1 MSQFLIRAFRLY
13 TGCDR
18 KPFLHSLIQKL
29 DPDIGNRMSLPQ
41 ILIIGALFAAA
52 ITCVLILYARSETYF
67 WMFSVI
73 RVLGVISGLLG
84 VWISVLMVGGR
95 KGSSGSLSKLP
106 GTSGKHTKSRAFV
119 NVLSVLMALGMMV
132 ATVFLFW

>member
-1 MSQFLIRAFRLY
+1 MSYVLE
-13 TGCDR
+13 
-18 KPFLHSLIQKL
+18 
-29 DPDIGNRMSLPQ
+29 
-41 ILIIGALFAAA
+41 LIIGALFAAA

-67 WMFSVI
+67 WMFDVI